1 MSVEVMSGGGTDVVL
16 YSDLYDYVTCTSYK
30 TLQITLPDNKTSN
43 ENTSFSFEFPFYASN
58 GSVFTIVVWTSKWNA
73 QGKSI
78 RIHYMVFSGEINRNG
93 VGGIGNAV
101 LIDYQEISTQ
111 GSIFTIH
118 GTSAYDFKSRRSTV
132 IGVIVC

>member
-30 TLQITLPDNKTSN
+30 ALQIRLPDNKTSN
-43 ENTSFSFEFPFYASN
+43 ENTSFSFQGAFYDSK
-58 GSVFTIVVWTSKWNA
+58 GRVFTIVVWTSKWNA
-73 QGKSI
+73 HGKSF
-78 RIHYMVFSGEINRNG
+78 RIHYMVFSGEIVIG
-93 VGGIGNAV
+93 GGIGNAV

-111 GSIFTIH
+111 GSLFIIN
-118 GTSAYDFKSRRSTV
+118 GTDAYDFKSVRSTI

>member
-16 YSDLYDYVTCTSYK
+16 YSDLYGYVTCTSYK
-30 TLQITLPDNKTSN
+30 ALQIRLPDNKTSN
-43 ENTSFSFEFPFYASN
+43 ENTSFSFQVTFYDSK

-73 QGKSI
+73 HGKSF
-78 RIHYMVFSGEINRNG
+78 RIHYMVFSGEIDIG
-93 VGGIGNAV
+93 GGIGNAV

-111 GSIFTIH
+111 GSLFTIS
-118 GTSAYDFKSRRSTV
+118 GTDAYDFKSIRSSI